1 MHGQLLI
8 RILIGQILLVAFLFY
23 EVLIISYYLVY
34 HTKLFLKSEAK
45 IAP

>member
-23 EVLIISYYLVY
+23 EGLVVGNDLVY
-34 HTKLFLKSEAK
+34 HTKSY
-45 IAP
+45 